1 MLSKLIVQAMV
12 GIRRQGE
19 PIRAGCMNLGF

>member
-1 MLSKLIVQAMV
+1 LIVQAMV